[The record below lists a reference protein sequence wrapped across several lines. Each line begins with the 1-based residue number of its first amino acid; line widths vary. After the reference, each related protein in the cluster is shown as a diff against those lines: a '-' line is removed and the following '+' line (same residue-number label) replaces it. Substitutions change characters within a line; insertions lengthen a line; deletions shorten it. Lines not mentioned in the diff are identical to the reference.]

1 MTTATMIVSDSL
13 TITKRNVIKI
23 RRVPDVLIFSTLS
36 PIMFVLLFACAN
48 GAGGSLIEEVETPL
62 RRSFSVLI

>member
-1 MTTATMIVSDSL
+1 MSAALAVAGKPSLAQRLAMVVTDSI

-36 PIMFVLLFACAN
+36 PIMFVLLFAYVF
-48 GAGGSLIEEVETPL
+48 G
-62 RRSFSVLI
+62 